1 MGLKMVYRT
10 ASNTTC
16 NVLGIVN
23 DLSDSGR
30 ILAKDLRLDTLAES
44 LAKQKKR
51 EAQGITRQELEAHAK
66 WLLGSDED

>member
-1 MGLKMVYRT
+1 MGLKMVYRI

-16 NVLGIVN
+16 NVLGTVN

-30 ILAKDLRLDTLAES
+30 ILAKDLRLDMLAES

-51 EAQGITRQELEAHAK
+51 EAQGITRQELEAHAE
-66 WLLGSDED
+66 WLFGGDEE